1 MSSKYNL
8 YIAILSKFAMNSLC
22 KTIDKR
28 NFGKYN
34 VITFS
39 YFNFIFSFKFLS
51 SFYKVTLFKVKISIF
66 GIVQKIK

>member
-28 NFGKYN
+28 KLDKYN

-39 YFNFIFSFKFLS
+39 YFNFIFSFKSLS
-51 SFYKVTLFKVKISIF
+51 
-66 GIVQKIK
+66 